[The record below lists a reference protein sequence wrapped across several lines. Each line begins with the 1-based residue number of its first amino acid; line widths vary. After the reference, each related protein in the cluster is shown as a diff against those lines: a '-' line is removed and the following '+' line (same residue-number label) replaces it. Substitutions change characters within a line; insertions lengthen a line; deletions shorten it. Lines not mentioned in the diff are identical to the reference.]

1 MGTTSVCL
9 NFFYINAGWWWTN
22 YGWKEVNIGGGY
34 DCLILEKAGQ
44 ASFDVPESI
53 EGIPPGFAYG
63 IGLAT
68 GRRRVW
74 PCLGNLSSLVG
85 VAVPLRVG
93 LLSPAA
99 IPLHFS
105 GVIRRIWP
113 SGII

>member
-1 MGTTSVCL
+1 MSVCL

-74 PCLGNLSSLVG
+74 PCLETCPHWLELQF
-85 VAVPLRVG
+85 PLG
-93 LLSPAA
+93 WGCSPRLQFHCTS
-99 IPLHFS
+99 PE
-105 GVIRRIWP
+105 
-113 SGII
+113 